1 MIALVW
7 VLVIYLCVA
16 CYLMYRQ
23 NKALARTTQCLK
35 EERLRVSRIK
45 AVVELSGDK
54 TTWEM
59 VEDM

>member
-16 CYLMYRQ
+16 CYLMHRQ
-23 NKALARTTQCLK
+23 NKALTRTTQCLI
-35 EERLRVSRIK
+35 EERERVSRIK
-45 AVVELSGDK
+45 AVVKLSGDK
-54 TTWEM
+54 TTCER